1 MRFTLTENFTLKDMS
16 MHFEK
21 LICSKL
27 AELLGM
33 DETKIAPAV
42 RRAFKEATEKLAQEL
57 IISRWSKV
65 VAGVYNIDP
74 IQLYSKTRRQPIAES
89 RQVAMYLAAEE
100 GRIEHNVI
108 ASHFGCGRQNVDY
121 AVAKIRDSI
130 SVDRVLRNAVSSAK
144 VAYYEANPIGTEDTT
159 QV

>member
-1 MRFTLTENFTLKDMS
+1 

-21 LICSKL
+21 VICSKL

-42 RRAFKEATEKLAQEL
+42 RRAFKEATEKLAQEP
-57 IISRWSKV
+57 IISSWSKA

-74 IQLYSKTRRQPIAES
+74 IQLYSETRRQPIAES

-100 GRIEHNVI
+100 GRIGHDSI
-108 ASHFGCGRQNVDY
+108 ASHFGCGKRNVDY
-121 AVAKIRDSI
+121 TVVKIRDSI
-130 SVDRVLRNAVSSAK
+130 SVDRGLHNAVQSAK

-159 QV
+159 QA